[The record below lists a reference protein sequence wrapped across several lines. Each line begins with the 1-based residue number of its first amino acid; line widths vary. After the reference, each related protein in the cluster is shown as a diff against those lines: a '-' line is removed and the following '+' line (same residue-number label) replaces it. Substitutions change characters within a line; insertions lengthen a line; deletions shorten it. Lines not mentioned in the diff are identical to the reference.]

1 MIDSLILFI
10 IIINN
15 KIKNKNNTSKRNI
28 KKVIKCRF
36 KYSVTDYYLSIL
48 KLKHDKF

>member
-36 KYSVTDYYLSIL
+36 KTYSEAVKLSELRIL
-48 KLKHDKF
+48 PTPI